1 MLRRIRQSRLLGGR
15 LRFADAWTLKSILPS
30 RLLSALRRVRELAV
44 RAKARLHLNSRRAR
58 RQAARQEVET
68 LTARPMISLVMPTY
82 KTELRYLD
90 EAVESVLGQLYPDWE
105 LCIVDDASEM
115 PELRAAIQRYAD
127 SDRRIKFKAL
137 EQNGGISAAS
147 NEGLAMCGGEFVGF
161 LDHDDTLTADA
172 LLRVAQ
178 ELATDPELDVV
189 YSDQDKLTL
198 HGIRADPFLKPDWS
212 PVYALGAMYIGHL
225 LVVRRSLA
233 EAVGGFDS
241 AFDTIQDF
249 EFMLRV
255 SERTDRIHHIPQ
267 VLYHWRAIPG
277 SIAAGTDQKSGV
289 EELQPRAVSN
299 HLERLGVEAVSAAH
313 PRIPH
318 RAVLAPRNGAVA
330 GGKVSIVVAV
340 RQGGRALDRLLSS
353 LLTLTAYPDFEL
365 ILVDRADGSAGAGD
379 DERVVRIE
387 GAPGPFGRPRA
398 NNLGAGQARG
408 EHLIFLAEDIEIV
421 EPDWIEQL
429 LLHAKLPGVGAVGPL
444 LARPDGQV
452 EQAGIAIG
460 LRDPA
465 GPMLAGFPADGDGY
479 YGSLPCAREVSALS
493 GDCMLI
499 RKSTFDEAG
508 GFNESYSAEYEDF
521 DLCRRLAKHG
531 LKSVYA
537 PRPRLVSHRAPAAR
551 RAGTDIIDRALF
563 VDCWY
568 DELARGDAYF
578 NPGFAQQLAD
588 YVPAS
593 WRERV
598 YRATAPLNRR

>member
-15 LRFADAWTLKSILPS
+15 LRFADAWTLKSILPP
-30 RLLSALRRVRELAV
+30 RLLAALRRVRDLGL
-44 RAKARLHLNSRRAR
+44 RARGQLHLNSRRAR
-58 RQAARQEVET
+58 RQAARQEVEA
-68 LTARPMISLVMPTY
+68 LTARPLISLVMPTY

-90 EAVESVLGQLYPDWE
+90 EAVESVLGQHYPDWE
-105 LCIVDDASEM
+105 LCIVDDASGL
-115 PELRAAIQRYAD
+115 PELSAAIQRYAD
-127 SDRRIKFKAL
+127 GDRRIKFKAL

-178 ELATDPELDVV
+178 ELVTDPELDVV

-225 LVVRRSLA
+225 LVVRRSVV

-255 SERTDRIHHIPQ
+255 SERTNRIHHIPQ

-299 HLERLGVEAVSAAH
+299 HLDRLGVDAIAVPH

-318 RAVLAPRNGAVA
+318 RAVLAPRNGAA
-330 GGKVSIVVAV
+330 PSAKVSVVV
-340 RQGGRALDRLLSS
+340 PVQRGGRALDRLLSS
-353 LLTLTAYPDFEL
+353 LLELTAYPDFEV
-365 ILVDRADGSAGAGD
+365 ILVDRAGIDASTRGD
-379 DERVVRIE
+379 KRVVRIE
-387 GAPGPFGRPRA
+387 DALGPFRRPRA
-398 NNLGAGQARG
+398 NNLGASRARG
-408 EHLIFLAEDIEIV
+408 EYLAFLAEDTEVV

-429 LLHAKLPGVGAVGPL
+429 LLHAGLPGVGAVGPL
-444 LARPDGQV
+444 LARPDGLV
-452 EQAGIAIG
+452 EQAGVAIG

-493 GDCMLI
+493 GDCMMI
-499 RKSTFDEAG
+499 GKSVFDDVG

-521 DLCRRLAKHG
+521 DLCRRLAKRG

-537 PRPRLVSHRAPAAR
+537 PRPRLVSHRTPAAR
-551 RAGTDIIDRALF
+551 RAATDVLDRALF

-598 YRATAPLNRR
+598 YRATAPLGRR

>member
-15 LRFADAWTLKSILPS
+15 LPFADAWTLKSILPP
-30 RLLSALRRVRELAV
+30 RLLAALRRARDLGLRVRS
-44 RAKARLHLNSRRAR
+44 RLHLNSRRAR
-58 RQAARQEVET
+58 RQAARQEVEA
-68 LTARPMISLVMPTY
+68 LTARPLISLVMPTY
-82 KTELRYLD
+82 KTELKYLR
-90 EAVESVLGQLYPDWE
+90 EAVESVLGQHYPEWE
-105 LCIVDDASEM
+105 LCIVDDASGM
-115 PELRAAIQRYAD
+115 PELSAAIQRYAD
-127 SDRRIKFKAL
+127 GDRRIKFKAL

-147 NEGLAMCGGEFVGF
+147 NEGLAMCSGEFVGF
-161 LDHDDTLTADA
+161 LDHDDTLTDDA
-172 LLRVAQ
+172 LLRFAQ
-178 ELATDPELDVV
+178 EIVADPELDVV

-225 LVVRRSLA
+225 LVVRRSVA
-233 EAVGGFDS
+233 EEVGGFDS

-299 HLERLGVEAVSAAH
+299 HLDRLGVEAVSVPH

-318 RAVLAPRNGAVA
+318 RAVLAPRNGAA
-330 GGKVSIVVAV
+330 PSARVSVVVAV
-340 RQGGRALDRLLSS
+340 RKGGHALDRLLSS
-353 LLTLTAYPDFEL
+353 LLELTAYPDFEL
-365 ILVDRADGSAGAGD
+365 ILVDRPDVETGARA
-379 DERVVRIE
+379 DERIVRVE
-387 GAPGPFGRPRA
+387 NAPGAFKRPQA
-398 NNLGAGQARG
+398 NNLGAARASG
-408 EHLIFLAEDIEIV
+408 EYLVFLAEDTEVV

-429 LLHAKLPGVGAVGPL
+429 LLHAGLPGVAAVGPL
-444 LARPDGQV
+444 LARPDGLV
-452 EQAGIAIG
+452 EQAGVAIG

-493 GDCMLI
+493 ADCMLV
-499 RKSTFDEAG
+499 RKSAFDEVG
-508 GFNESYSAEYEDF
+508 GFDESYSTEYEDF
-521 DLCRRLAKHG
+521 DLCRKLAKRG
-531 LKSVYA
+531 LKAAYA
-537 PRPRLVSHRAPAAR
+537 PGARLTSHRTPAAR
-551 RAGTDIIDRALF
+551 RAATDIVDRALF

-598 YRATAPLNRR
+598 YRATAPLGRR

>member
-1 MLRRIRQSRLLGGR
+1 MLRRIRQSRLLGHR
-15 LRFADAWTLKSILPS
+15 LPFADAWTLKALLPPS
-30 RLLSALRRVRELAV
+30 LLSALRRGHDLARRV
-44 RAKARLHLNSRRAR
+44 KGRLHLNSRRHR
-58 RQAARQEVET
+58 RQAARQEVEA
-68 LTARPMISLVMPTY
+68 LTARPLISLVMPTY
-82 KTELRYLD
+82 KTDLKYLR
-90 EAVESVLGQLYPDWE
+90 EAVESVQAQHYSDWE
-105 LCIVDDASEM
+105 LCIVDDASGM
-115 PELRAAIQRYAD
+115 PELSAAIQRYAD

-147 NEGLAMCGGEFVGF
+147 NEGLAMCSGEFVGF
-161 LDHDDTLTADA
+161 LDHDDTLTDDA
-172 LLRVAQ
+172 LLRFAQ
-178 ELATDPELDVV
+178 ELVTDPELDVV

-225 LVVRRSLA
+225 LVVRRSVA

-241 AFDTIQDF
+241 DFDTIQDF

-255 SERTDRIHHIPQ
+255 SEYTDRIHHIPQ

-289 EELQPRAVSN
+289 EDLQPRAVSN
-299 HLERLGVEAVSAAH
+299 HLDRLGVNALAAAH
-313 PRIPH
+313 PQIPH
-318 RAVLAPRNGAVA
+318 RAVLAPRNGAA
-330 GGKVSIVVAV
+330 LSAKVSVIVPVQ
-340 RQGGRALDRLLSS
+340 RGGRALDRLLSS
-353 LLTLTAYPDFEL
+353 LLGLTAYPDFEL
-365 ILVDRADGSAGAGD
+365 ILVESAATGGSARD
-379 DERVVRIE
+379 DERIVRVE
-387 GAPGPFGRPRA
+387 DAPGPFRRPRA
-398 NNLGAGQARG
+398 NNLGAARAGG
-408 EHLIFLAEDIEIV
+408 EYLVFLAEDTEVV
-421 EPDWIEQL
+421 EADWIEQL
-429 LLHAKLPGVGAVGPL
+429 LLHAGLPGVAAVGPL
-444 LARPDGQV
+444 LARPDGLV

-499 RKSTFDEAG
+499 RKEDFDAEG
-508 GFNESYSAEYEDF
+508 GFNESYGAEYEDF
-521 DLCRRLAKHG
+521 DLCRRLAKRG

-537 PRPRLVSHRAPAAR
+537 PRPRLVSHRTPAVR
-551 RAGTDIIDRALF
+551 RAGTDIVDRALF

-598 YRATAPLNRR
+598 YRATAPLGRR